1 MTGAVIKEGGVD
13 RFEELQVKAASEGL
27 TDEEAAELGR
37 LYAERRGEKYEDSES
52 IKDAEDAEEEESEEH
67 REVEAAKE
75 AEADEERDRS
85 QAIPPGE
92 AREPDYD
99 EGDGG

>member
-1 MTGAVIKEGGVD
+1 MD
-13 RFEELQVKAASEGL
+13 RFQELQAKAASEGL

-52 IKDAEDAEEEESEEH
+52 LRNAEAAEEDEESEEH
-67 REVEAAKE
+67 REVEAAE
-75 AEADEERDRS
+75 QAEAAEEQDRS

-92 AREPDYD
+92 AREPDY
-99 EGDGG
+99 E